1 MCASVLTGAGAWVRV
16 DARIES
22 KFVPEA
28 MRPHVTERG
37 AKHHPTI
44 KLENPSNE
52 TIPMAL
58 SPPGAQNEAIPL
70 LSCRG
75 RESSS

>member
-44 KLENPSNE
+44 NFVVSLFNQPPSRHMLH
-52 TIPMAL
+52 TITAK
-58 SPPGAQNEAIPL
+58 IVTTTTTTI
-70 LSCRG
+70 
-75 RESSS
+75 SSK